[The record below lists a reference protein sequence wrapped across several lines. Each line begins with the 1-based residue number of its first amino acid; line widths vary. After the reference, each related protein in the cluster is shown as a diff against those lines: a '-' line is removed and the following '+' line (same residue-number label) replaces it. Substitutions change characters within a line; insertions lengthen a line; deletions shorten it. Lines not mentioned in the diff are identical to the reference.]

1 MPETKATK
9 SATEKTFRAKKA
21 LAKRNLYAKK
31 HAGKPVQPRR
41 RGLKLQSHQ
50 IILQPMVTEKGVFQA
65 NHLNQY
71 TFRVNPRAT
80 KTQIKNA
87 IEDLFEV
94 PVDKV
99 ATQTRKGKPRRYKF
113 TYGQTK
119 GWKKA
124 IVKLKGD
131 ARIDFF

>member
-1 MPETKATK
+1 MPEST
-9 SATEKTFRAKKA
+9 AKKSLA
-21 LAKRNLYAKK
+21 RTTSAARKSTAKRNIYAKK
-31 HAGKPVQPRR
+31 LAGKPAQPRR
-41 RGLKLQSHQ
+41 RGLELELHQ
-50 IILQPMVTEKGVFQA
+50 VILRPMVTEKGMFQA
-65 NHLNQY
+65 NNLNQY

-80 KTQIKNA
+80 KTEIKNA
-87 IEDLFEV
+87 IEALFEV

-119 GWKKA
+119 SWKKA

-131 ARIDFF
+131 AKIDFF